1 MAESRFMMAECRS
14 SFCGWHGAA
23 HERRDDFYCPQCRG
37 LTRSWSTDLERHY
50 TIDAAERI
58 LAKARA
64 QRAID
69 EHDARFDAL
78 NAARMA
84 MHAAEAHLA
93 TARDRVK
100 RCRVAKTI
108 AEELSPHD
116 TDQRQRTMRE
126 FLSAQQ
132 AEAEA
137 ALACTEAKA
146 KVKALREA

>member
-50 TIDAAERI
+50 TIDTAERK

-69 EHDARFDAL
+69 QHDERFDAL
-78 NAARMA
+78 NTARMA
-84 MHAAEAHLA
+84 MHAAEAQLEH
-93 TARDRVK
+93 ARERAK
-100 RCRVAKTI
+100 RCRLAKI
-108 AEELSPHD
+108 MAEELSPHD
-116 TDQRQRTMRE
+116 IDQRQRALRAL
-126 FLSAQQ
+126 LSAQQ
-132 AEAEA
+132 DETEA